1 MGKIIVIDGVD
12 GSGKGTQCKLLKER
26 LERENY
32 ALYSCSFP
40 RYEDEASI
48 FVRRYLNGD
57 YGKNPSDV
65 SAYQA
70 SYFYALDRFNFFKTN
85 KEAIE
90 AIADPNV
97 IMVSDRYTTS
107 NLIHQGTK
115 ISDKQEQAKFN
126 EWLWKQEYEILGIPK
141 PDMVIIPV
149 LEPEANMELVRKRNI
164 AARATENKM
173 STDIHE
179 TDMEYLRKTIES
191 SRVVV
196 EQMSFDVIDCMNKD
210 GGIRTPEDIHEE
222 IYKRVEKKVLRKV
235 RKSHNSSY

>member
-26 LERENY
+26 LKEENY
-32 ALYSCSFP
+32 TLYSCSFP
-40 RYEDEASI
+40 RYQDEASI

-57 YGKNPSDV
+57 YGTKPSDV

-70 SYFYALDRFNFFKTN
+70 SLCYAMDRYDFFKTN
-85 KEAIE
+85 KEAID
-90 AIADPNV
+90 AMLDPNV
-97 IMVSDRYTTS
+97 IMVTDCYTTS

-115 ISDKQEQAKFN
+115 IQSLEEQAKFN
-126 EWLWKQEYEILGIPK
+126 DWLWHLEYEILGIPK

-149 LEPEANMELVRKRNI
+149 LEPNANLELVRQRNI
-164 AARATENKM
+164 ANRALENKM

-179 TDMEYLRKTIES
+179 ADMEYLKQTIES

-196 EQMSFDVIDCMNKD
+196 EQMGFDVIDCMNQQ
-210 GGIRTPEDIHEE
+210 GGIRTIEDIHEE
-222 IYKRVEKKVLRKV
+222 IYRRVENKVLRKI
-235 RKSHNSSY
+235 RKKP

>member
-26 LERENY
+26 LKRENY

-40 RYEDEASI
+40 RYDDGASI

-57 YGKNPSDV
+57 YGINPNDV

-70 SYFYALDRFNFFKTN
+70 SLCYAMDRCDFFKTD

-97 IMVSDRYTTS
+97 IMVTDRYTTS

-115 ISDKQEQAKFN
+115 IEDENEQAKFN
-126 EWLWKQEYEILGIPK
+126 KWLWQLEYEILGIPK

-149 LEPEANMELVRKRNI
+149 LEAKANIELVRKRNI
-164 AARATENKM
+164 ENRALENKM
-173 STDIHE
+173 STDIHVA
-179 TDMEYLRKTIES
+179 DMEYLRKTIES
-191 SRVVV
+191 SRIIV
-196 EQMSFDVIDCMNKD
+196 EQMGFDVIDCMNKN
-210 GGIRTPEDIHEE
+210 GGIRTIEDIHEE
-222 IYKRVEKKVLRKV
+222 IYKRVEEKVLRKV
-235 RKSHNSSY
+235 RKKP